1 MESVAGS
8 LQNDWAIITALLIL
22 AILQGYK
29 IWLDNRLHRSRK
41 ERENRMEQVM
51 INIEIYLK
59 TLSNKYTEE
68 VTDIQMPIIVNEFVG
83 HMESQVLCEGA
94 ASITRNDV
102 KNNREDIE
110 AKITSFIVNRHRELV
125 INLGRFKWRG
135 AYLSEYLPQE
145 DRGDLIDDVLDVIL
159 KERDTKEQVF
169 VAYRNLGSVVKTH
182 CDEVRQSVISKA
194 YG

>member
-1 MESVAGS
+1 MDTVAS
-8 LQNDWAIITALLIL
+8 NLQNDWAIICALLIL
-22 AILQGYK
+22 ALLQGYK

-41 ERENRMEQVM
+41 ERETRMEQVM
-51 INIEIYLK
+51 ISIEIYLK

-83 HMESQVLCEGA
+83 HMESQVLCEAA

-102 KNNREDIE
+102 KNNKAEIE
-110 AKITSFIVNRHRELV
+110 SKLTSFIINRHRELI
-125 INLGRFKWRG
+125 INMGRFKWKG
-135 AYLSEYLPQE
+135 SYLSEFIPVD
-145 DRGDLIDDVLDVIL
+145 DRGDLIDDVLDVVL
-159 KERDTKEQVF
+159 KQRDTKEQTLM
-169 VAYRNLGSVVKTH
+169 AYRTLFSVVKTH